1 MVNMLSFLGNAF
13 LILALLATLHQIVR
27 PESGA
32 EPPARMTTL
41 ACQMAPFVLLV
52 MAFII
57 QDTTLRLVSE
67 YVGEELPLFYR
78 ISAVW
83 GSRAGPL
90 LMWAAMLSAI
100 TLAMDSDADRVS
112 TSARVMH
119 SWIAALLL
127 ISLLMGTFDS
137 SGGSTRGELNPLL
150 QTDLMVIHPPVVF
163 LFYSL
168 CLAVSSIALSG
179 FIRNERPELT
189 HEGMLKWARYAFLS
203 GTVGIGLGG
212 LWAYSVL
219 DWGGY
224 WAWDPVETGSLL
236 PWLGLLAILHAR
248 PRRDTGR
255 NLSSSPAIAMIV
267 GALVI
272 HATLVTRANGVW
284 ASVHAFV
291 GDGTNSMPRDPY
303 VRVLQIAELS
313 AIGIEVTTYLLAVIV
328 LGCFAIAHL
337 AREQNKELAETGA
350 SSLFQR
356 KRGMSLSLLGLFA
369 SIGIW
374 IGSTAVTVV
383 GLAILFL
390 LVNSD
395 HEDPSGALVAAG
407 VLLMLFSSWSWAAE
421 WYQAMAGIAPFLFIW
436 LIPDEEEKPH
446 SVLGK
451 LRDDETRMSLA
462 VSTPFTASLAFL
474 LLTWVL
480 LTVEIDGTNLAA
492 HELYGAPFLAVMAL
506 ALSWYSIGGQIST
519 SQGTVAVSTVLA
531 LSISL
536 PLMSGSIPLPGDP
549 ELEITPSIS
558 RGELSVF
565 ILVWLVVALLTAG
578 YRLMKTVS
586 SSTQNRILL
595 GSHMAH
601 LGIVVLLVGHVLT
614 TTLVDRS
621 DPSHLVTLDKG
632 EPLEHQGLEL
642 VFQDVQVISS
652 DDEEYDFAIGDGFV
666 GITIEVRDDGE
677 RIGLVEPGMLRF
689 DSPGLS
695 TSRSEVDRLTMITGD
710 TIVILDRAQT
720 NEIMSA
726 YIMGQM
732 AGNTSLHL
740 DQVEQVRVTVY
751 HLYGSHL
758 VWAGWLLIVIGSTLA
773 ASSTKGKIGK
783 ADE

>member
-1 MVNMLSFLGNAF
+1 
-13 LILALLATLHQIVR
+13 
-27 PESGA
+27 
-32 EPPARMTTL
+32 
-41 ACQMAPFVLLV
+41 
-52 MAFII
+52 
-57 QDTTLRLVSE
+57 
-67 YVGEELPLFYR
+67 
-78 ISAVW
+78 
-83 GSRAGPL
+83 
-90 LMWAAMLSAI
+90 
-100 TLAMDSDADRVS
+100 
-112 TSARVMH
+112 
-119 SWIAALLL
+119 
-127 ISLLMGTFDS
+127 
-137 SGGSTRGELNPLL
+137 
-150 QTDLMVIHPPVVF
+150 
-163 LFYSL
+163 
-168 CLAVSSIALSG
+168 
-179 FIRNERPELT
+179 
-189 HEGMLKWARYAFLS
+189 
-203 GTVGIGLGG
+203 
-212 LWAYSVL
+212 
-219 DWGGY
+219 
-224 WAWDPVETGSLL
+224 
-236 PWLGLLAILHAR
+236 
-248 PRRDTGR
+248 
-255 NLSSSPAIAMIV
+255 
-267 GALVI
+267 
-272 HATLVTRANGVW
+272 
-284 ASVHAFV
+284 
-291 GDGTNSMPRDPY
+291 
-303 VRVLQIAELS
+303 
-313 AIGIEVTTYLLAVIV
+313 
-328 LGCFAIAHL
+328 
-337 AREQNKELAETGA
+337 
-350 SSLFQR
+350 
-356 KRGMSLSLLGLFA
+356 MSLSLLGLFA

-642 VFQDVQVISS
+642 VFQDVQVFSS
-652 DDEEYDFAIGDGFV
+652 DDEEYVFAIGD
-666 GITIEVRDDGE
+666 
-677 RIGLVEPGMLRF
+677 
-689 DSPGLS
+689 
-695 TSRSEVDRLTMITGD
+695 
-710 TIVILDRAQT
+710 
-720 NEIMSA
+720 
-726 YIMGQM
+726 
-732 AGNTSLHL
+732 
-740 DQVEQVRVTVY
+740 
-751 HLYGSHL
+751 
-758 VWAGWLLIVIGSTLA
+758 
-773 ASSTKGKIGK
+773 
-783 ADE
+783 